1 MDDLVD
7 LAAYPIDQP
16 GSTAYRDLVTACR
29 RCIAAEGMFELPGF
43 LRAEATAAAVAAAA
57 PAMATNSF
65 RHARV
70 HNIYFR
76 DTVEGLGDDHPA
88 MAQLH
93 TVHHTLNGDQLR
105 DNPVTRLYEW
115 LPFARFLAD
124 TMGKQALHCMADAIG
139 RVNVQSSREG
149 EALNWHFDQSEFTTT
164 ILLQASEAGGE
175 LEFRKD
181 LRTPDD
187 PNYAGVASVLRGDD
201 AGVRRLP
208 LKPGALNVFRGID
221 TLHRVMPV
229 RGPTERMVA
238 IFSFYDRP
246 GVTMTAKDQMGF
258 YGTTT
263 A

>member
-16 GSTAYRDLVTACR
+16 GSTAYRDLVAACR
-29 RCIAAEGMFELPGF
+29 RDIAEEGMFELPGF
-43 LRAEATAAAVAAAA
+43 LRAEATTDAAAA
-57 PAMATNSF
+57 ASPAMASNSF

-76 DTVEGLGDDHPA
+76 DAVDGLADDHPA
-88 MAQLH
+88 MAKVETL
-93 TVHHTLNGDQLR
+93 HHTLNGDQLR

-115 LPFARFLAD
+115 PPFARFLAD
-124 TMGKQALHCMADAIG
+124 TMGKAALHCMADPIG
-139 RVNVQSSREG
+139 RVNVQSTREG

-164 ILLQASEAGGE
+164 ILLQAPEAGGE
-175 LEFRKD
+175 LEFRKN
-181 LRTPDD
+181 LRSPHD
-187 PNYAGVASVLRGDD
+187 PNYAGVAAVLGGDD
-201 AGVRRLP
+201 AGVRRVA

-221 TLHRVMPV
+221 TLHRVVPV

-263 A
+263 G